1 MGRLDPK
8 VLAEVAGCVAQIHT
22 TVQQH
27 PSLKPLVMEMLEWD
41 DGARFARAPV
51 QRTVTARP
59 RRKMTAA
66 QLKANSIRMKK
77 RWREAKK
84 AGRMKL

>member
-1 MGRLDPK
+1 MAKLEPQ
-8 VLAEVAGCVAQIHT
+8 VLVEIAGCVAQIKQA
-22 TVQQH
+22 VEKY
-27 PSLKPLVMEMLEWD
+27 PSLRVLINELMSNGERVRET
-41 DGARFARAPV
+41 
-51 QRTVTARP
+51 RTTPTRP